1 MRETK
6 TDIVIVDDDELT
18 GALMRDL
25 MEQAGYCV
33 FLLHKPLD
41 LIPVIRRR
49 KPELVIMDIMLAGI
63 NGLKLIKIIKGD
75 AGIAKTKIV
84 VVTEKD
90 FEFEKQQAFKYG
102 VEAFIKKPF
111 NVETLAG
118 QVRHIMSGDK
128 QNLTELYGGLEEDE
142 DMADIEAAESDLKEH
157 QVRITVWG
165 CRGIPPVLAN
175 TESAYGRQTS
185 CVSVETRDKLFIF
198 DGGTGIIRLGEHL
211 KEHGNPK
218 DIWLFLTHFHI
229 DHIAG
234 LPHFACLQNPG
245 FTLRLVG
252 AGETERKFRD
262 AVRDIFYASPYWHAK
277 HPRAKLMMYEISEDV
292 YELAPGFRL
301 RAMHANHPSVTM
313 AYRLEL
319 EGKTIVYAPDSALI
333 GDPSAMQA
341 YDEKLGEFARKA
353 DILIH
358 DSCLS
363 DEDLKLR
370 PEEGHSSPSTAAEFA
385 AMQAEAKRLL
395 FFHYN
400 GTYTDEIIEMM
411 TSKAKKLAEDND
423 WEVECITAREGLTI
437 TLN

>member
-1 MRETK
+1 MRDTK
-6 TDIVIVDDDELT
+6 TDILIVDDDELT
-18 GALMRDL
+18 GGLMRDL
-25 MEQAGYCV
+25 MEQAGYSV

-41 LIPVIRRR
+41 LIPVIRKR

-63 NGLKLIKIIKGD
+63 NGLKLIRIIKAD
-75 AGIAKTKIV
+75 QSIAKTKIV
-84 VVTEKD
+84 VVSEKD

-118 QVRHIMSGDK
+118 QIRHILSGDK
-128 QNLTELYGGLEEDE
+128 QNLAELSSGVEEDE
-142 DMADIEAAESDLKEH
+142 DMADIKAAESDLKEH
-157 QVRITVWG
+157 QVRLTVWG
-165 CRGIPPVLAN
+165 CRGMAPVLAN

-185 CVSVETRDKLFIF
+185 CVTVETRDKLFIF

-211 KEHGNPK
+211 SEHGNPK

-234 LPHFACLQNPG
+234 LPFFSCLQKQD
-245 FTLRLVG
+245 FTLRIVG
-252 AGETERKFRD
+252 AGETEKKFRD
-262 AVRDIFYASPYWHAK
+262 AVRELFYASPYWHSK
-277 HPRAKLMMYEISEDV
+277 HPRAKLMMYEISEDA

-319 EGKTIVYAPDSALI
+319 EGKRIVYAPDSALI
-333 GDPSAMQA
+333 GDTSAMQS

-358 DSCLS
+358 DSCLTE
-363 DEDLKLR
+363 EDWKLN
-370 PEEGHSSPSTAAEFA
+370 PQEGHSSPCTTVEFA
-385 AMQAEAKRLL
+385 ALQAEAKKLV
-395 FFHYN
+395 FFHHN
-400 GTYTDEIIEMM
+400 GTYTDETIDMM
-411 TSKAKKLAEDND
+411 TAKAVKLAKDNEWD
-423 WEVECITAREGLTI
+423 IDCQVAREGLSI
-437 TLN
+437 TLD